1 MKKFG
6 KLAYIVLIIIIAGL
20 SVIVYSTVSKGN
32 YEKDGKEKALSEI
45 EYLEGKVEMLLNK
58 LNNIKTRNYDVS
70 VSEVSKQ
77 KEEQKNKSQSNEGK
91 EESGSSSDSNS
102 SSNSNSEQ
110 EASGTSQQSET
121 EKKYDMVKSGVLL
134 DSGSINWD
142 DVKSEVE
149 ILFSSLPTITLDL
162 YQIDVS
168 QDDIL
173 GFNKEFD
180 KLVTVVR
187 DENKE
192 ETLRELAILFEY
204 VVRFKQK
211 ATDDDVTK
219 KIVEIKSHVYN
230 SYSKLDTKRWDE
242 IKNETKEAVRIYNEL
257 LSNSEV
263 ETTKQYSISK
273 GFVMINELQSAA
285 DAENVTTYLI
295 KYKNFIE
302 EMNNL

>member
-180 KLVTVVR
+180 KLVIVVR

-230 SYSKLDTKRWDE
+230 SYSKLDAKRWDE